1 MREQLHNM
9 LSLSQKLS
17 LNTIKPQGPSAWSP
31 SDEASLEAWYK
42 NKSGIVLNGSDV
54 SEWRDGSGNSFN
66 MLQSTATEQP
76 AYNASNGELTF
87 VAADVN
93 NLQSSSHFNL
103 PGAYTV
109 GIRMHPTATGVVV
122 GSNTDPIEFIK
133 IMNTTDVRVSDGSG
147 NIDITLDSGSFLAD
161 MTFVITRNASN
172 LTTLYVNGVAQAD
185 TETLTGSVDFDAIG
199 VRRTDK
205 NPYDGTISEIQI
217 FTSESAAL
225 TANVS
230 AYLAAL

>member
-1 MREQLHNM
+1 M

-17 LNTIKPQGPSAWSP
+17 LSSISAKGSSSAWTP
-31 SDEASLEAWYK
+31 GDEASLEAWYK
-42 NKSGIVLNGSDV
+42 NKVGVTLNGSDV
-54 SEWRDGSGNSFN
+54 SEWADSSTNSFN

-76 AYNASNGELTF
+76 SYNASNGELTF
-87 VAADVN
+87 ASADVN

-103 PGAYTV
+103 TGAYTF
-109 GIRMHPTATGVVV
+109 GIRMHPSAVAVVVV
-122 GSNTDPIEFIK
+122 GSNVTPIEFIK
-133 IMNTTDVRVSDGSG
+133 IMNTTDVRISDGSG

-185 TETLTGSVDFDAIG
+185 TETLTGSIDFDAIG

-205 NPYDGTISEIQI
+205 NPYDGTISEIQVY
-217 FTSESAAL
+217 TSTSTEL
-225 TANVS
+225 TTNVNT
-230 AYLAAL
+230 YLAAL

>member
-1 MREQLHNM
+1 M

-17 LNTIKPQGPSAWSP
+17 LNRIRPQGASAWLP
-31 SDEASLEAWYK
+31 SDETSLEAWYR

-54 SEWRDGSGNSFN
+54 SEWRDGSSNGFN

-93 NLQSSSHFNL
+93 NLQSTTHINL
-103 PGAYTV
+103 TGAYTF
-109 GIRMHPTATGVVV
+109 GIRMHPSATGVVVV
-122 GSNTDPIEFIK
+122 GSNTSPIEFIK
-133 IMNTTDVRVSDGSG
+133 IMNTSDVRISDGSG
-147 NIDITLDSGSFLAD
+147 NIDITLDSGTFLSD
-161 MTFVITRNASN
+161 MTFVVTRNASN
-172 LTTLYVNGVAQAD
+172 LTTLYINGVAQSD
-185 TETLTGSVDFDAIG
+185 TETLTGSVDLDAIG

-225 TANVS
+225 TANVNS
-230 AYLAAL
+230 YLAAL